1 MAGIRDVADRAGVS
15 LSTVSIVMNGLAEER
30 NISSKTQDKVLTA
43 MRELNYIPN
52 SNAKR
57 LRSGAADVRTI
68 ALFWSFDF
76 RRVMMPRFLAG
87 LTEAIRKHD
96 SNATVTVYP
105 YTPGELC
112 NQEELLMGRHF
123 SSAIIANTDEADV
136 DFLNKLDTPVR
147 IILYNRNHPSFSSVN
162 MDNARIGQIAAEHL
176 FEQGYRAPRV
186 IYGTRN
192 YNGANERE
200 QAFCDRMMEHGIV
213 IGRKDFMETENS
225 VDGGAE
231 CARQILQAGKD
242 GLPDSVFCASDA
254 IAIGLA
260 NVMARNGVRI
270 PEDLGIIAIGNGE
283 PQYSRCNNPSITVVN
298 IPMEDMA
305 AAAHEIFYDARFD
318 PVFKRTTRSFEA
330 RLIRRTSTDRTE

>member
-15 LSTVSIVMNGLAEER
+15 LSTVSIVMNGMAEER
-30 NISSKTQDKVLTA
+30 SISSKTQDKVLTA

-57 LRSGAADVRTI
+57 LRSGATDVSTI

-87 LTEAIRKHD
+87 LTDAIRKYD
-96 SNATVTVYP
+96 SNTNVTVYP

-112 NQEELLMGRHF
+112 KQEDLLKGSQFMA
-123 SSAIIANTDEADV
+123 AIIANADETDV
-136 DFLNKLDTPVR
+136 DFLDKLDTPVR
-147 IILYNRNHPSFSSVN
+147 IILYNRNHTSFSSVN
-162 MDNARIGQIAAEHL
+162 LDNTRIGQIAAEHL

-186 IYGTRN
+186 IYGTRS

-200 QAFCDRMMEHGIV
+200 KAFCDWMTEHGIA
-213 IGRKDFMETENS
+213 IGRESFTETENS

-231 CARQILQAGKD
+231 CARQLLQAGKD
-242 GLPDSVFCASDA
+242 GLPDSAFCASDA
-254 IAIGLA
+254 IAIGFA
-260 NVMARNGVRI
+260 NVMTQNGVRV

-305 AAAHEIFYDARFD
+305 AAAYEIFHDARFD
-318 PVFKRTTRSFEA
+318 PGFKRTTRSFEA
-330 RLIRRTSTDRTE
+330 KLIRRTSTDRTE